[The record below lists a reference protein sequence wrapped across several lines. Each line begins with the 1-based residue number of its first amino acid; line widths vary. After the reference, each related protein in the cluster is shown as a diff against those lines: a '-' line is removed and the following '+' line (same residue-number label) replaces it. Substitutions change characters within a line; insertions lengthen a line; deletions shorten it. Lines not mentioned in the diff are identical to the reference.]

1 VPFTELRSA
10 PFNLQFLDTVK
21 AKFNAFNVIG
31 QGEYSQPN
39 AEGSFIE
46 VEPQAV
52 RGITLDPAI
61 SDTTSVHITWTH
73 LYLTVE
79 TGASPVLNYLIKTDQ
94 GTGVWADFD
103 QTVASATPS
112 FTITGLTPG
121 QTYKFRVVAE
131 NLHGFGPEGEDFET
145 TAAD

>member
-1 VPFTELRSA
+1 MDNGDEITGYNVLFESHDLEYYPSPACDASLTTLPNGDLQCTVPFTELRNA
-10 PFNLQFLDTVK
+10 PFNLQFLATVK
-21 AKFNAFNVIG
+21 AKFNAYNLIG

-52 RGITLDPAI
+52 RGITLDPAL

-73 LYLTVE
+73 LFLTVE

-103 QTVASATPS
+103 
-112 FTITGLTPG
+112 
-121 QTYKFRVVAE
+121 
-131 NLHGFGPEGEDFET
+131 
-145 TAAD
+145 